1 MLDFAAVHGNKA
13 TLPLSIFTKVH
24 KVRQPAFNAT
34 AIIIV
39 GAATFIIKV
48 SLAFKAI
55 NIKIPHHHSD
65 IVKIFYKLAI
75 GHNTHILRQS
85 YTYKLNAY
93 PCKSKR
99 NLKNCENSAVLPL
112 QNIIVFIFYHN
123 KWTKSVFLFKKQS
136 DF

>member
-1 MLDFAAVHGNKA
+1 MLDFAAIHRNKA

-39 GAATFIIKV
+39 GAATFIIKI

-55 NIKIPHHHSD
+55 HIKIPHYHSD

-75 GHNTHILRQS
+75 GHNAHILLLKITIQFLS
-85 YTYKLNAY
+85 LAHQIINY
-93 PCKSKR
+93 PTTIYFRYIISAQID
-99 NLKNCENSAVLPL
+99 KNCPS
-112 QNIIVFIFYHN
+112 NILRSTI
-123 KWTKSVFLFKKQS
+123 K
-136 DF
+136 